1 MAAGVWSGE
10 RVVVFLV
17 IIQVLSSIASSWLL
31 WEAMALV
38 LLAVGGLLVEIFVD
52 GSEFTRFQTRRG
64 ASSGILLGTVSV
76 PLVMLSRL
84 IQLSSGLTSQE
95 VGSEG
100 AMSLESELAYL
111 NIQYWSAS
119 VGGLVVLIFLSS
131 LLSSQKGSK
140 KLWDLRY
147 ALFSVFYFVL
157 CATFCCLSL
166 AARFHSRYCTVGK
179 ASWIFVHGLAAVGLV
194 KHILVTFPLC
204 ASIGE
209 AMLAASG
216 LVLYLSDALLY
227 TVVKANSLSSSF
239 FLHYGTRRSQVN
251 IIIQGALVSL
261 LLFPI
266 LYKYVVQAWSF
277 FSSHTDADVRDNAEH
292 KGLSERLPKAV
303 AFYALLTLV
312 LTVFAPAWMYFVHDF
327 EIHPILWAFTFV
339 FKSPKR
345 IFLGIYWLVIICSSV
360 MRFYKISR
368 NSTVERILLRK
379 YYHLV
384 AVLMFV
390 PALLV
395 EPEFLDL
402 AFGVALAVFLT
413 VEIIRIWRIWP
424 CGDLVHKFMNA
435 FTDHRDS
442 DLLIV
447 SHFSLLLGCAL
458 PKWLS
463 SGFNNRPLA
472 PFAGILSL
480 GIGDTMASMVGHKYG
495 VLRWSKAGKKTIEGT
510 AAGITSVLLACS
522 VLLPLLASTGY
533 FLSQHWLSLMI
544 AVSLSGLL
552 EAYTAQL
559 DNAFIPLVFYS
570 LLCVT

>member
-52 GSEFTRFQTRRG
+52 GSEFTHFQSRRG
-64 ASSGILLGTVSV
+64 ASSGILLGTVSI

-95 VGSEG
+95 VGSES

-131 LLSSQKGSK
+131 LLSSQKGSR

-157 CATFCCLSL
+157 YATFCCLSL
-166 AARFHSRYCTVGK
+166 AARFHTS
-179 ASWIFVHGLAAVGLV
+179 
-194 KHILVTFPLC
+194 
-204 ASIGE
+204 E

-227 TVVKANSLSSSF
+227 TVVKANSLSS
-239 FLHYGTRRSQVN
+239 LQYGTRRSQVD

-261 LLFPI
+261 LLFPM
-266 LYKYVVQAWSF
+266 LYKFVLQTWSF
-277 FSSHTDADVRDNAEH
+277 FSSHTDADVRDNVEH
-292 KGLSERLPKAV
+292 RGLSERLHKAI

-312 LTVFAPAWMYFVHDF
+312 LTVFAPAWMYFVHNF
-327 EIHPILWAFTFV
+327 EIHPILWRKYF
-339 FKSPKR
+339 
-345 IFLGIYWLVIICSSV
+345 IY
-360 MRFYKISR
+360 
-368 NSTVERILLRK
+368 TILLSSQ
-379 YYHLV
+379 
-384 AVLMFV
+384 
-390 PALLV
+390 
-395 EPEFLDL
+395 PEFLDL

-413 VEIIRIWRIWP
+413 VEIIR
-424 CGDLVHKFMNA
+424 
-435 FTDHRDS
+435 
-442 DLLIV
+442 
-447 SHFSLLLGCAL
+447 
-458 PKWLS
+458 
-463 SGFNNRPLA
+463 
-472 PFAGILSL
+472 
-480 GIGDTMASMVGHKYG
+480 ASMVGHKYG
-495 VLRWSKAGKKTIEGT
+495 VLRWSKAGKKTVEGT